1 MKYINGYS
9 DKDNIY
15 LFHRDENGEKHT
27 QIISDFDWY
36 FYLEKK
42 SYDFLNKLLTKG
54 SPEETRKAR
63 QQFRDMYGISRT
75 EKGEKYVKVFANFG
89 NFHRGLKDP
98 ASVRNDE
105 YYETPREKLDKL
117 LIGYGHTGTLEAD
130 IDMAKRY
137 VLDAKDIEID
147 DTYKVLYFDIE
158 TDDKDQGL
166 EIGASMIVSFACYD
180 GKNSHVFMAEPG
192 DLWHSEK
199 LIINQFLD
207 LIRKYDVIVGWNSE
221 EFDLEYIK
229 ARMKMHRIS
238 FDWREIIHVDFMKRF
253 MHVYRYDRKIT
264 SFSLNNISNFFL
276 KEGKVFSIHQQGQI
290 WNLFI
295 NDRPLLEKYNLQ
307 DTVLLFRLNEKLKM
321 LDLMIRECVWCKVFL
336 SRFYITELLDSFILR
351 YASSLNLHLMTKKDN
366 GDKKTQYQGGFVLK
380 TEAGLFTD
388 VVVFDFKSLYPNII
402 RSFNI
407 SPETLYL
414 KKSSDAEDK
423 TIAMIK
429 SSKNGVY
436 FDKSRRGIL
445 PLTVEYFLEQRKDLQ
460 NLKNQLVKENKKDSV
475 EYQKVVSDEIV
486 VKELANSIY
495 GTTGSIYS
503 RYFDINIAESITLIG
518 QHCLKF
524 SQQFFES
531 NGYKVVAGD
540 TDSIFASIKPD
551 VDIDALLDKFHIELE
566 KHLIADYNIDKS
578 TIQFK
583 NEKYFKRFI
592 NLVKKN
598 YVGRLTLL
606 EGNPVDEVYAKGIEM
621 IKKDSIKYSKAL
633 QKELITKILYEDNP
647 IDYYIKYVT
656 DLKENFKT
664 MVVKAEDIMISHRIS
679 KELNEYKSLPPHIRL
694 AKRVWEKG
702 NKDFYIGMEMQY
714 IITDSTDKTGEKTG
728 VIMVNEF
735 DGVNFD
741 RLYYWK
747 HRVYPLLKRI
757 LKAVYQCVD
766 WDQYED
772 LYPLEKKKRS
782 RKKKVVEEPIETEDE
797 LSITSTL

>member
-1 MKYINGYS
+1 MKYTNIYS
-9 DKDNIY
+9 DRKNIY
-15 LFHRDENGEKHT
+15 LQYRDESNEKQM
-27 QIISDFDWY
+27 QIIADFDWY
-36 FYLEKK
+36 FYLDRKG
-42 SYDFLNKLLTKG
+42 YDLLNKMLTKIN
-54 SPEETRKAR
+54 SKETQAAK
-63 QQFRDMYGISRT
+63 QKFKDLYGITRM
-75 EKGEKYVKVFANFG
+75 EKGEKYVKVYANFEKYWEAK
-89 NFHRGLKDP
+89 KDFN
-98 ASVRNDE
+98 SFLSSLNIRT
-105 YYETPREKLDKL
+105 YED
-117 LIGYGHTGTLEAD
+117 D
-130 IDMAKRY
+130 VDMAKRFI
-137 VLDAKDIEID
+137 LDAKDIEID
-147 DTYKVLYFDIE
+147 DTYKVLFFDIE
-158 TDDKDQGL
+158 TDDTNQKI
-166 EIGASMIVSFACYD
+166 EIGKSRIVSLGATD
-180 GKNSHVFMAEPG
+180 GKTDFWFCDQDER
-192 DLWHSEK
+192 
-199 LIINQFLD
+199 LILRQFLD
-207 LIRKYDVIVGWNSE
+207 LIKDYDVIVGWNSD
-221 EFDLEYIK
+221 EFDVEYIK
-229 ARMKMHRIS
+229 ARMKLWNVH
-238 FDWREIIHVDFMKRF
+238 FDWRTIMHIDFMKRF

-264 SFSLNNISNFFL
+264 SFSLDNISKFFL
-276 KEGKVFSIHQQGQI
+276 KEGKIKTTDKIIS
-290 WNLFI
+290 LFN
-295 NDRPLLEKYNLQ
+295 NDRDQLRLYNLN
-307 DTVLLFRLNEKLKM
+307 DCILLYKLDQKLSMLN
-321 LDLMIRECVWCKVFL
+321 LMIRECVWCKVFL

-351 YASSLNLHLMTKKDN
+351 YAESLGLHLLSKKDN

-407 SPETLYL
+407 SPETLSL
-414 KKSSDAEDK
+414 KEVSSS
-423 TIAMIK
+423 IK
-429 SSKNGVY
+429 SAKNGVY

-475 EYQKVVSDEIV
+475 EYQKTVSDEIV

-524 SQQFFES
+524 SRSFFES
-531 NGYKVVAGD
+531 HGYKVVAGD

-551 VDIDALLDKFHIELE
+551 VNVDELLDVFHVELE
-566 KHLIADYNIDKS
+566 KHLIAEFNIDKS

-633 QKELITKILYEDNP
+633 QKDIITKILYEDNP

-664 MVVKAEDIMISHRIS
+664 MVVKAEDIMISHRVS
-679 KELNEYKSLPPHIRL
+679 KELSEYKSLPPHIRL
-694 AKRVWEKG
+694 AKRIWETG
-702 NKDFYIGMEMQY
+702 SKDFHIGMEMQY

-728 VIMVNEF
+728 VINVKEF

-741 RLYYWK
+741 RPYYWK

-772 LYPLEKKKRS
+772 LYPLEKKKRA
-782 RKKKVVEEPIETEDE
+782 KKKKAEPVPATIEDE
-797 LSITSTL
+797 LSATTTL